1 MQTQT
6 SDPRVHFRIVPQQ
19 KQTWVSMDCGLC
31 FFLPKQEPKPLAKSC
46 WGHTLQPKLGLYP
59 ITAASAI
66 PTLHPTAA
74 LAWALHLT
82 HWAAQ
87 KQNQT
92 NMSDR
97 TNSPLIFLFQ
107 VSPSW
112 RDKVRRRLRELN
124 KTLFNCS
131 ECWSGFQPNT
141 FMELVRHKW
150 TTI

>member
-1 MQTQT
+1 MTCWNWWRAHWLTRKLALT
-6 SDPRVHFRIVPQQ
+6 SPTFKQADTDFRPQSSFFRIVPQQ
-19 KQTWVSMDCGLC
+19 KQTWASVDCGLC
-31 FFLPKQEPKPLAKSC
+31 FFLPKQEPTPLAKSC
-46 WGHTLQPKLGLYP
+46 WGHPLQPKLGLDP

-74 LAWALHLT
+74 SAWALHLT

-112 RDKVRRRLRELN
+112 RDKVRRRLSELSN
-124 KTLFNCS
+124 S
-131 ECWSGFQPNT
+131 
-141 FMELVRHKW
+141 
-150 TTI
+150 I